1 LIGAVIGARYKILS
15 LLGQGAVGQVYLA
28 EHVHL
33 GRKEALKVLR
43 PTIAVDPHFVSR
55 FRREARATNRV
66 QHENIVSVYD
76 FGRLPDGRLF
86 LAMEYADGPALN
98 HLIGE
103 EGALTPARA
112 VHLAKQL
119 GRALHHAHEHDV
131 VHRDIKPSNLILA
144 NLGGRDILKVLDFGM
159 AKILAPETEEA
170 AVLTLKGQ
178 TFGTPSYMAPEQ
190 FRSPAADP
198 RVDIYGAG
206 CVLFELLTG
215 RPPFTG
221 AHSLEL
227 MQKHE
232 SEEPRAPS
240 EFGTSAHITP
250 ALDQVV
256 LRCLR
261 KDPNA
266 RYQTGRELVEALSNV
281 PGMRRAP
288 RVRRTARGFAPPTL
302 PSDFDEDTDVSG
314 TSGVRAGRDFS
325 TDVTDDASGSLSGA
339 SSAELAPVRTRLDY
353 REALLELAEALRDRS
368 CAPVIATL
376 GRLHGTMYELGDL
389 DNETHWLEDRL
400 ASWES
405 RSRERESSLRF
416 ALGELR
422 FDREQATGE
431 LAVDIDFQISQ
442 LEARMATLRDEAAEE
457 MELLAERGIHV
468 ATRRDTLDQ
477 ALAEATAALRA
488 VIDVALEPYE
498 AELTLASLIDRYRS
512 TAAAFDAL

>member
-1 LIGAVIGARYKILS
+1 MIGAVIGTRYKILS

-66 QHENIVSVYD
+66 QHENIISVYD

-86 LAMEYADGPALN
+86 LAMEYAEGPALSY
-98 HLIGE
+98 LINE
-103 EGALTPARA
+103 EGTVSPARA
-112 VHLAKQL
+112 VHIAKQL
-119 GRALHHAHEHDV
+119 GRALHHAHEHGV
-131 VHRDIKPSNLILA
+131 VHRDIKPSNLLLTQIGEREL
-144 NLGGRDILKVLDFGM
+144 LKVLDFGM
-159 AKILAPETEEA
+159 AKIIAPEVEDA

-206 CVLFELLTG
+206 CVLFELLCG

-221 AHSLEL
+221 HSLEL

-232 SEEPRAPS
+232 TEAPRVPS
-240 EFGTSAHITP
+240 EVKRDAGIP
-250 ALDQVV
+250 PELDEVV
-256 LRCLR
+256 LTCLQ
-261 KDPNA
+261 KNPA
-266 RYQTGRELVEALSNV
+266 ERYPSGRALASALAKV
-281 PGMRRAP
+281 PGMGRAP
-288 RVRRTARGFAPPTL
+288 KVCSTARGFTAPR
-302 PSDFDEDTDVSG
+302 PSEFDVDTDVSG
-314 TSGVRAGRDFS
+314 SSGVHARRDFA
-325 TDVTDDASGSLSGA
+325 TDVTDDQSGSLSAA
-339 SSAELAPVRTRLDY
+339 SSAELAPDRTRIDY
-353 REALLELAEALRDRS
+353 RDALLELAEALRDLG
-368 CAPVIATL
+368 CEPVIATL
-376 GRLHGTMYELGDL
+376 GRLHGVVYELSEV
-389 DNETHWLEDRL
+389 DNETHWLDDRL

-431 LAVDIDFQISQ
+431 LAGDIDFQIAQ
-442 LEARMATLRDEAAEE
+442 LEARLDALRTESAEE
-457 MELLAERGIHV
+457 AKLLEDRGIHL
-468 ATRRDTLDQ
+468 AARRAALDESLD
-477 ALAEATAALRA
+477 AATAALRA
-488 VIDVALEPYE
+488 VIDPALAPHESDVAI
-498 AELTLASLIDRYRS
+498 ASLIDRYRS
-512 TAAAFDAL
+512 TAAAFDEL

>member
-1 LIGAVIGARYKILS
+1 MIGAVIGTRYKILS

-66 QHENIVSVYD
+66 QHENIISVYD

-86 LAMEYADGPALN
+86 LAMEYAEGPALSY
-98 HLIGE
+98 LINE
-103 EGALTPARA
+103 EGTVSPARA
-112 VHLAKQL
+112 VHIAKQL
-119 GRALHHAHEHDV
+119 ARALHHAHEHGV
-131 VHRDIKPSNLILA
+131 VHRDIKPSNLLLTQI
-144 NLGGRDILKVLDFGM
+144 GEREILKVLDFGM
-159 AKILAPETEEA
+159 AKILAPDADEA

-206 CVLFELLTG
+206 CVLFELLCG

-221 AHSLEL
+221 HSLEL

-232 SEEPRAPS
+232 TEAPRGPS
-240 EFGTSAHITP
+240 TVKRDAGIP
-250 ALDQVV
+250 AELDEIV
-256 LRCLR
+256 LTCLQ
-261 KDPNA
+261 KDPA
-266 RYQTGRELVEALSNV
+266 ERYPSGRALASALAKV
-281 PGMRRAP
+281 PGMGREP
-288 RVRRTARGFAPPTL
+288 RVRSTARGFAVPR
-302 PSDFDEDTDVSG
+302 PSEFDEDTDVSG
-314 TSGVRAGRDFS
+314 SSGVRARRDFA
-325 TDVTDDASGSLSGA
+325 TDVTDDNSGSLSAA
-339 SSAELAPVRTRLDY
+339 SSAELQPDRTRVDY
-353 REALLELAEALRDRS
+353 RAALLELAEALRDLGS
-368 CAPVIATL
+368 EPVIATL
-376 GRLHGTMYELGDL
+376 GRLHGVVYELGEV
-389 DNETHWLEDRL
+389 DNETHWLDDRL

-431 LAVDIDFQISQ
+431 LAGDIDFQISQ
-442 LEARMATLRDEAAEE
+442 LEGRLDALRTESAEE
-457 MELLAERGIHV
+457 AKLLEDRGVHL
-468 ATRRDTLDQ
+468 ATRRAALDESLD
-477 ALAEATAALRA
+477 AATAALRV
-488 VIDVALEPYE
+488 VIDPALAPHESDV
-498 AELTLASLIDRYRS
+498 TLASLIDRYRS
-512 TAAAFDAL
+512 TAAAFDEL

>member
-1 LIGAVIGARYKILS
+1 MIGAVIGTRYKILS

-98 HLIGE
+98 HLINE
-103 EGALTPARA
+103 EGTLSPARS

-119 GRALHHAHEHDV
+119 GRALHHAHQHDV

-144 NLGGRDILKVLDFGM
+144 SLGGRDQLKVLDFGM
-159 AKILAPETEEA
+159 AKILVPEVDEA

-206 CVLFELLTG
+206 CVLYELLTG
-215 RPPFTG
+215 RPPFMG

-232 SEEPRAPS
+232 NEAPRPPS
-240 EFGTSAHITP
+240 QVGGGAGVPIE
-250 ALDQVV
+250 LDDVV

-261 KDPNA
+261 KNPA
-266 RYQTGRELVEALSNV
+266 ERYQSGRELVEALNAV
-281 PGMRRAP
+281 PGMRREP
-288 RVRRTARGFAPPTL
+288 RVRSTARGFAAPH

-314 TSGVRAGRDFS
+314 TSGVHRQHDFT
-325 TDVTDDASGSLSGA
+325 TDVTDDASADLSGA
-339 SSAELAPVRTRLDY
+339 SAAELVPVRTRLDY
-353 REALLELAEALRDRS
+353 RDALLELAEALRDRG

-376 GRLHGTMYELGDL
+376 GRLHTTVYELSGL

-431 LAVDIDFQISQ
+431 LAGDLDFQISQ
-442 LEARMATLRDEAAEE
+442 LETRLGNLRDESAEE
-457 MELLAERGIHV
+457 MELLADRGVHV
-468 ATRRDTLDQ
+468 AARRAALDEQ
-477 ALAEATAALRA
+477 LDAATAALRA
-488 VIDVALEPYE
+488 VIDEALTPYE
-498 AELTLASLIDRYRS
+498 TELPLASLIDRYRS